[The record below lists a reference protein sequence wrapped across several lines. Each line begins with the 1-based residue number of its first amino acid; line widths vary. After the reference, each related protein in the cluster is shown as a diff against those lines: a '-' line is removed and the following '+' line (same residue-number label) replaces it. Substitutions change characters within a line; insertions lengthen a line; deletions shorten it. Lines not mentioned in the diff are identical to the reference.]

1 MRVPLPLPSFRRRFT
16 LIELLVVI
24 AIIAILAAM
33 LLPALSKAR
42 EKARAISCASNL
54 KQLQLGLRMYLDD
67 NKETFMPGIAK
78 ETASDGNRVMWD
90 GLFTDQY
97 YGDKKVRCCPADT
110 FAKVGNMKGTS
121 GGNAGSYPCQWNLSG
136 WEWGASAISACPNPA
151 NTCYFVDAAEITT
164 ATATDT
170 NPQSWVAGNVC
181 HWQWIPPG
189 AIDSATYGRY
199 SNTDGDYRRR
209 AIGRHNGQ
217 INVGCVDGHVE
228 SRGIKDFLGG
238 LPNGHAYGN
247 AKNYWDNK

>member
-1 MRVPLPLPSFRRRFT
+1 MRASHFPHSSRSRFT

-67 NKETFMPGIAK
+67 NKETFMPGIVE
-78 ETASDGNRVMWD
+78 ETASDGHLVMWD
-90 GLFTDQY
+90 GLFTVQY

-110 FAKVGNMKGTS
+110 FVKVSNLKGTS
-121 GGNAGSYPCQWNLSG
+121 GGNAGSYPCQANLSG
-136 WEWGASAISACPNPA
+136 YGWSVSAISAVPNPSS
-151 NTCYFVDAAEITT
+151 TCYFVDAAEITATT
-164 ATATDT
+164 AADM
-170 NPQSWVAGNVC
+170 NPRSWVANNVC

-189 AIDSATYGRY
+189 ALASASYERY
-199 SNTDGDYRRR
+199 SDASGDFLRR

-217 INVGCVDGHVE
+217 VNVGCVDGHVE
-228 SRGIKDFLGG
+228 SRNIGDFLGG
-238 LPNGHAYGN
+238 LPDGHAYGN